1 MRHFEVRL
9 SRPVEHEYTSVQ
21 GEKKRHTS
29 MDNEELHIA
38 CETAQRA
45 IELALEA
52 FPDAVIHVVQAKAR
66 AHLIVDGKGA
76 LVVDKKGQ
84 Q

>member
-9 SRPVEHEYTSVQ
+9 SHPVERPERTVP
-21 GEKKRHTS
+21 
-29 MDNEELHIA
+29 MMVNEELHIA

-52 FPDAVIHVVQAKAR
+52 FPNAVIHVVHAKAR
-66 AHLIVDGKGA
+66 AHLIVDTPDR
-76 LVVDKKGQ
+76 LRQ
-84 Q
+84 P